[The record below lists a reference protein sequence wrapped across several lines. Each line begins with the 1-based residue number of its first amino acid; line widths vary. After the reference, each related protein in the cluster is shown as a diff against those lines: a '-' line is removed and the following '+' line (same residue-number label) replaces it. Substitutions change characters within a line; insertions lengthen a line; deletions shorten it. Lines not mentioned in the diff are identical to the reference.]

1 MMRPLN
7 TYDLSDPKED
17 IYIEAKSQVSTQL
30 YFKTPAEERNTG
42 TTIIIN
48 AKWDESGLWLKLSR
62 FAIPITTSLI
72 ILSTSFLS

>member
-30 YFKTPAEERNTG
+30 YFITPAEERNTG

-48 AKWDESGLWLKLSR
+48 ANGESGLWLKLSR
-62 FAIPITTSLI
+62 FAIPIATSLI
-72 ILSTSFLS
+72 IVSTSFLS